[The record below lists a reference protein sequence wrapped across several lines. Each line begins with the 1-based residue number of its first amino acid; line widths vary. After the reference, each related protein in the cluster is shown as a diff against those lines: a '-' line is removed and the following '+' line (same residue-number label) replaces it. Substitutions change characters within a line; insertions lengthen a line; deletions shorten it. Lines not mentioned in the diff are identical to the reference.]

1 MKYIELKEIIMT
13 DIINIQTRNHIYTF
27 LNKDETF
34 EKFGN
39 YLVDRITVKN
49 NVFRYGTSKKV
60 NKEGNTRPN
69 KKGVLNQSVNM
80 CLKQ

>member
-1 MKYIELKEIIMT
+1 MKYIELKEIIMI

-49 NVFRYGTSKKV
+49 NVLRIKL
-60 NKEGNTRPN
+60 NKPN
-69 KKGVLNQSVNM
+69 NLGV
-80 CLKQ
+80 

>member
-1 MKYIELKEIIMT
+1 MKYIELKEIIVT

-49 NVFRYGTSKKV
+49 NVLRIKL
-60 NKEGNTRPN
+60 NKPN
-69 KKGVLNQSVNM
+69 NLGV
-80 CLKQ
+80 

>member
-13 DIINIQTRNHIYTF
+13 DIINIQTRNHIYAF

-49 NVFRYGTSKKV
+49 NVLRIKL
-60 NKEGNTRPN
+60 NKPN
-69 KKGVLNQSVNM
+69 NLGV
-80 CLKQ
+80 

>member
-1 MKYIELKEIIMT
+1 MIDVQFKRFNMKYIELKEIIMT

-49 NVFRYGTSKKV
+49 NVLRIKL
-60 NKEGNTRPN
+60 NKPN
-69 KKGVLNQSVNM
+69 NLGV
-80 CLKQ
+80 